1 VTASPHDFT
10 LDAFIGGSGG
20 SDGSARNGGPR
31 GPELRAVHPQRRTL
45 VVVGHLPVMSG
56 LWISQFADRE
66 AREGGAVCLVRLEH
80 DAVQLELFRAG
91 GRRPSV
97 SPQASIAEAVR
108 AIAPVASRWMIV
120 PRGNGEA
127 SIPAG
132 VTDIVVLT
140 GADDVA
146 IVAAYELVRDHHA
159 RAAGCAGS
167 PLPISVAVL
176 GADDEAFA
184 NASARLKAAA
194 LRFLGCELEVVGGL
208 QRVAPVDSTF
218 RGTFNAPAPTLAEVD
233 AMLDSIQR
241 AATSTRPAHFTT
253 ASLRPALA
261 TPASVAAQSGV
272 RERFAP
278 NGERRGPRARQ
289 QDGETS
295 IPFKAALAPTPP
307 VGVVSRRRPVQV
319 ARPGDDEPARPAS
332 RRRAFDM
339 PEEVRPSPEEVRLS
353 IGEAPTSP
361 EDLDALRAELARASA
376 DLHAQR
382 RSRESVAPDAAESL
396 RRVASLAPSPS
407 VVGRATVVEGID
419 ASELADRFIEL
430 SERLRR
436 FRFQAPGA
444 PEIALGIDDDGRMH
458 LVGRATDLVA
468 IGGVR
473 KWLRENDA
481 MIRTVETSYTSVEPP
496 VVDIVFPSLAE
507 ALPIDGVFRHV
518 VQLVEVA
525 GRRGLL
531 VQTLDA

>member
-1 VTASPHDFT
+1 MTASPHDST
-10 LDAFIGGSGG
+10 LDAFIGGPGV
-20 SDGSARNGGPR
+20 SDGSARSGGPH
-31 GPELRAVHPQRRTL
+31 GPELRAVIPQRRTL

-120 PRGNGEA
+120 PRGNGEP

-146 IVAAYELVRDHHA
+146 IVAAYEIVRDHHA
-159 RAAGCAGS
+159 SAGGRAGS
-167 PLPISVAVL
+167 ALPISVAVL
-176 GADDEAFA
+176 GADEESFTD
-184 NASARLKAAA
+184 ASSRLRAAA
-194 LRFLGCELEVVGGL
+194 QRFLGFELEVVGGL

-233 AMLDSIQR
+233 AMLDSVQR
-241 AATSTRPAHFTT
+241 AAAASRPTQFTA
-253 ASLRPALA
+253 ASLRP
-261 TPASVAAQSGV
+261 PQSGMQSGT

-278 NGERRGPRARQ
+278 NGERRAPRARPIASE
-289 QDGETS
+289 DP
-295 IPFKAALAPTPP
+295 IPFTAALPPTPP
-307 VGVVSRRRPVQV
+307 SSASVRRRPEQTSR
-319 ARPGDDEPARPAS
+319 AADEEPARPAN

-339 PEEVRPSPEEVRLS
+339 PGDIATPAV
-353 IGEAPTSP
+353 
-361 EDLDALRAELARASA
+361 DLDALRAELARASA
-376 DLHAQR
+376 EARADR
-382 RSRESVAPDAAESL
+382 RSAAAASEPEASSTVAPPA
-396 RRVASLAPSPS
+396 RRVASLEPSPA
-407 VVGRATVVEGID
+407 VVGRATIVVVGD
-419 ASELADRFIEL
+419 ADGLSNRFIDL
-430 SERLRR
+430 CGSLRR
-436 FRFQAPGA
+436 FRFHAPDA
-444 PEIALGIDDDGRMH
+444 PEIAIGIDDDGRMH

-468 IGGVR
+468 IGSVR
-473 KWLRENDA
+473 RWLRENDA
-481 MIRTVETSYTSVEPP
+481 MIRVVDPSYTSHEAP
-496 VVDIVFPSLAE
+496 VVDIVFTSLAE
-507 ALPIDGVFRHV
+507 ARPIDGVRRHV

>member
-1 VTASPHDFT
+1 MTASPHDST
-10 LDAFIGGSGG
+10 LDAFIGGPGV
-20 SDGSARNGGPR
+20 SDGSARSGGPH
-31 GPELRAVHPQRRTL
+31 GPELRAVIPQRRTL

-120 PRGNGEA
+120 PRGNGEP

-146 IVAAYELVRDHHA
+146 IVAAYEIVRDHHA
-159 RAAGCAGS
+159 SAGGRAGS
-167 PLPISVAVL
+167 ALPISVAVL
-176 GADDEAFA
+176 GADEESFA
-184 NASARLKAAA
+184 DASSRLRAAA
-194 LRFLGCELEVVGGL
+194 QRFLGFELEVVGGL

-233 AMLDSIQR
+233 AMLDSVQR
-241 AATSTRPAHFTT
+241 AAAASRPTQFTA
-253 ASLRPALA
+253 ASLRP
-261 TPASVAAQSGV
+261 PQSGTQSGT

-278 NGERRGPRARQ
+278 NGERRAPRARPIASE
-289 QDGETS
+289 DP
-295 IPFKAALAPTPP
+295 IPFTAALPPTPP
-307 VGVVSRRRPVQV
+307 SSASVRRRPEQTSR
-319 ARPGDDEPARPAS
+319 AADEEPARPAN

-339 PEEVRPSPEEVRLS
+339 PGDVATPAV
-353 IGEAPTSP
+353 
-361 EDLDALRAELARASA
+361 DLDALRAELARASA
-376 DLHAQR
+376 EARADR
-382 RSRESVAPDAAESL
+382 RSAAAASEPEASSTVAPPA
-396 RRVASLAPSPS
+396 RRVASLEPSPA
-407 VVGRATVVEGID
+407 VVGRATIVVVGD
-419 ASELADRFIEL
+419 ADGLSNRFIDL
-430 SERLRR
+430 CGSLRR
-436 FRFQAPGA
+436 FRFHAPDA
-444 PEIALGIDDDGRMH
+444 PEIAIGIDDDGRMH

-468 IGGVR
+468 IGSVR
-473 KWLRENDA
+473 RWLRENDA
-481 MIRTVETSYTSVEPP
+481 MIRVVDPSYTSHEAP
-496 VVDIVFPSLAE
+496 VVDIVFTSLAE
-507 ALPIDGVFRHV
+507 ARPIDGVRRHV